1 MSDWPDHAIWWQLHP
16 ISFTGAE
23 SAARPDMRPGTRP
36 GPSPAHRLPRIEA
49 WLDYLIDLGCNG
61 LALGPVFASE
71 SHGYDTVDHYRI
83 DPRLGTGDDFGH
95 LVAQCHERGIRL
107 LLDGVF
113 NHVGRG
119 FPAFQDVLAHGRSSA
134 YASWFVLD
142 WDAQEHAGGPGQDAG
157 GPDKD
162 AGGPDEDAGG
172 FRYADF
178 EGHHRLVALNHAEP
192 AVQDY
197 VADVMRHWLDRGA
210 DGWRLDAAYAVP
222 PEFWRTV
229 TDRVRRDHPDAWL
242 VGEVLHGDYVAAVR
256 DGGLDSVTQYELW
269 KAIWSSLND
278 RNFFELA
285 WALGRHNDF
294 AAAFLPLTFVSN
306 HDVTRIASRLE
317 DPRHLPHA
325 LAILFTVAGSPSVY
339 AGDEQGFRGVKYER
353 AGGDAEIR
361 PEFPA
366 SPEGLLPDGWPT
378 YRLHQDLIGL
388 RRRHPWL
395 ARSATQVVTLQN
407 ESLGYLAT
415 RPDGGPGL
423 AVLLNLSDDKSTF
436 PLDGAGTV
444 TQLLGSDE
452 AAASGTVEPH
462 GWAILELSP

>member
-1 MSDWPDHAIWWQLHP
+1 MSTWPDHAIWWQLHP

-23 SAARPDMRPGTRP
+23 PAALPDMT
-36 GPSPAHRLPRIEA
+36 PAPRLARIGA
-49 WLDYLIDLGCNG
+49 WLDYVIDLGGNG

-83 DPRLGTGDDFGH
+83 DPRLGTEEDFGH
-95 LVAQCHERGIRL
+95 LAAQCRERGLRL

-134 YASWFVLD
+134 YASWFRID
-142 WDAQEHAGGPGQDAG
+142 FDADAPDGPGV
-157 GPDKD
+157 PD
-162 AGGPDEDAGG
+162 G
-172 FRYADF
+172 FRYRDF
-178 EGHHRLVALNHAEP
+178 EGSHNLVALNHAEA

-197 VADVMRHWLDRGA
+197 VADVMRYWLDRGA

-222 PEFWRTV
+222 LPFWRSV
-229 TDRVRRDHPDAWL
+229 TDRVRRDHPDVWL
-242 VGEVLHGDYVAAVR
+242 VGEVLHGDYVAVVR
-256 DGGLDSVTQYELW
+256 ESGLDSVTQYELW

-294 AAAFLPLTFVSN
+294 AAAFLPLTFVGN
-306 HDVTRIASRLE
+306 HDVTRIASRIE

-325 LAILFTVAGSPSVY
+325 LAVLFTVAGSPSVY

-353 AGGDAEIR
+353 ADGDAEIR
-361 PEFPA
+361 PAFPA
-366 SPEGLLPDGWPT
+366 SPEDLPPDGWAT

-395 ARSATQVVTLQN
+395 ARSVTQPLTLQN
-407 ESLGYLAT
+407 EWFGYLAT
-415 RPDGGPGL
+415 SPDGGSQL

-436 PLDGAGTV
+436 SLGEAAAGVTV
-444 TQLLGSDE
+444 THLLGSGD
-452 AAASGTVEPH
+452 AAGAVAGSLEPH
-462 GWAILELSP
+462 GWAILELKP

>member
-1 MSDWPDHAIWWQLHP
+1 MADWPAHAIWWQLHP

-23 SAARPDMRPGTRP
+23 PAAAAAP
-36 GPSPAHRLPRIEA
+36 PAHGLSRIGA
-49 WLDYLIDLGCNG
+49 WLDYLVDLGCNG

-71 SHGYDTVDHYRI
+71 SHGYDTVDHFRI
-83 DPRLGTGDDFGH
+83 DPRLGTEEDFGH
-95 LVAQCHERGIRL
+95 LVARCRERGVRL

-134 YASWFVLD
+134 YGSWFVLD
-142 WDAQEHAGGPGQDAG
+142 FPAAC
-157 GPDKD
+157 PD
-162 AGGPDEDAGG
+162 G

-178 EGHHRLVALNHAEP
+178 EGSRNLVALNHAEP

-197 VADVMRHWLDRGA
+197 VAAVMRYWLDRGA

-222 PEFWRTV
+222 SAFWRTV
-229 TDRVRRDHPDAWL
+229 TDRVRHDHPGVWL

-285 WALGRHNDF
+285 WALGRHNEF
-294 AAAFLPLTFVSN
+294 EAAFLPMTFIGN
-306 HDVTRIASRLE
+306 HDVTRIASRLG
-317 DPRHLPHA
+317 DLRHLPHA
-325 LAILFTVAGSPSVY
+325 LAVLFTVAGSPSVY
-339 AGDEQGFRGVKYER
+339 AGDEQAFRGVKHDR

-361 PEFPA
+361 PAFPA
-366 SPEGLLPDGWPT
+366 APDDLAPDGWPT

-388 RRRHPWL
+388 RRRHAWL
-395 ARSATQVVTLQN
+395 ARSRSEVLTLRN
-407 ESLGYLAT
+407 EALGYVA
-415 RPDGGPGL
+415 RHPDGGPDL
-423 AVLLNLSDDKSTF
+423 AVLLNLSDDKSAF
-436 PLDGAGTV
+436 SLGDRPV
-444 TQLLGSDE
+444 TYLLGSDD
-452 AAASGTVEPH
+452 AAASGCVEPH
-462 GWAILELSP
+462 GWAILELGP